1 MTQNRVI
8 CFRLDPEIEQRLA
21 CILGLRYVTRSK
33 FIRAALEQ
41 LLSREEGKLRL
52 RAAQMAIEWG

>member
-1 MTQNRVI
+1 MTQNRII

-21 CILGLRYVTRSK
+21 RILGLRYVTRSK

-41 LLSREEGKLRL
+41 LLSREEGQARL
-52 RAAQMAIEWG
+52 RAAQSTIRWG